1 MAVVGDVEVTMT
13 GDARG
18 LNSAMKSARKSTD
31 GMKKSTAGLTK
42 AMGALAGVFG
52 VGMIAKGIFEVN
64 RESQKLMASLK
75 TLTGSTKNAAVA
87 FRFIEEVAQRLPETV
102 ADVGNAFKKMT
113 ALGLEP
119 SSAALISYGNTAA
132 AMGKSLDQMIEAVAD
147 AATGE
152 FERLKEF

>member
-113 ALGLEP
+113 ALGLEA